1 MALHQLTSIPAT
13 TFSRLPPTNYRI
25 SIASFSRNVVFPSG
39 VQCKA
44 SIKMCDETIVRRSAN
59 YQPSIWGFDYIQSLK
74 SEYVGE
80 SCAKRVKQLKKDV
93 RLMLDTVV
101 DPLHQLEL
109 VDDLQRLGISYHFEN
124 EIKSILNSIYNK
136 NPKQESLYTVALKF
150 RLLRQH
156 GYDIPAEIFNNF
168 RDEKQNFKSC
178 LNDDCK
184 QILSLYEAA
193 FLLKEG
199 ENAIFHDIRSFTTSY
214 LKAYVTDNKDQ
225 YLSTLVSHALE
236 LPLNWSML
244 RLEARWFMDVYKR
257 RPDMSGIVLELAK
270 LDYNMVQATH
280 QDDLKYSSRWWKNTG
295 LGEKLSFA
303 RDRLMENFLWTVGV
317 IFEPEFGYCRRM
329 STKVNALITT
339 IDDVYDVYGHLEC
352 KNLAADSLGLPWT
365 EDY

>member
-1 MALHQLTSIPAT
+1 MYLFIEALQVLRAT
-13 TFSRLPPTNYRI
+13 ITTHFNPCYYFQQIAAYKLSHLP
-25 SIASFSRNVVFPSG
+25 IASFSRNVVFPSG

-93 RLMLDTVV
+93 RLMLDTEV

-109 VDDLQRLGISYHFEN
+109 VDDLQRLGIS
-124 EIKSILNSIYNK
+124 
-136 NPKQESLYTVALKF
+136 
-150 RLLRQH
+150 
-156 GYDIPAEIFNNF
+156 
-168 RDEKQNFKSC
+168 DEKQNFKSC
-178 LNDDCK
+178 LNGDCK

-236 LPLNWSML
+236 LPLNWRML

-280 QDDLKYSSRWWKNTG
+280 QDDLKYSSR
-295 LGEKLSFA
+295 
-303 RDRLMENFLWTVGV
+303 
-317 IFEPEFGYCRRM
+317 
-329 STKVNALITT
+329 
-339 IDDVYDVYGHLEC
+339 
-352 KNLAADSLGLPWT
+352 
-365 EDY
+365 